1 MFLSCGVECCSR
13 AKPALE
19 EGEWLKLCLLEGS
32 FYNKRASHE
41 KPCVEEKEKNS
52 ATKISTGM
60 YIFLSKRLG
69 ETFAGGQREPGG
81 GIHATSLREITTAE

>member
-1 MFLSCGVECCSR
+1 MECCSR

-41 KPCVEEKEKNS
+41 KPCVEEKGNS
-52 ATKISTGM
+52 TKISTVM

-81 GIHATSLREITTAE
+81 GIHATSLREISTAE